1 MVWRFP
7 VLIPLTAGCWLLVAE
22 TAKGLKVALVASRF
36 NSFLTEQLVKGAV
49 DAFTRLGGSEKD
61 LKLVRVPGAYEL
73 PLAAKKLA
81 SSGVDA
87 VVALG
92 AVVRG
97 ATPHADLINETTA
110 RAFSEISLES
120 GVPVVDGVV
129 SADNLEQA
137 VERCGTKQGNKGF
150 SAMFAAVEMADVLKR
165 I

>member
-1 MVWRFP
+1 MTEINGA
-7 VLIPLTAGCWLLVAE
+7 LS
-22 TAKGLKVALVASRF
+22 AKGLKIALVASRF

-81 SSGVDA
+81 ASKVDA

-110 RAFSEISLES
+110 RAFSEISLAA

>member
-1 MVWRFP
+1 MTEINGN
-7 VLIPLTAGCWLLVAE
+7 LS
-22 TAKGLKVALVASRF
+22 AKGMKIALVVSRF

-81 SSGVDA
+81 ASKVDA

>member
-1 MVWRFP
+1 MTEINGN
-7 VLIPLTAGCWLLVAE
+7 LS
-22 TAKGLKVALVASRF
+22 AKGMKIALVASRF

-49 DAFTRLGGSEKD
+49 DAFTRLGGAEKD

-81 SSGVDA
+81 ASKVDA

-137 VERCGTKQGNKGF
+137 VERCGTKQGNKGS

>member
-1 MVWRFP
+1 MTEINGN
-7 VLIPLTAGCWLLVAE
+7 LS
-22 TAKGLKVALVASRF
+22 AKGMKIALVVSRF

-73 PLAAKKLA
+73 PLVAKKLA